1 MSFLKLLLSKNRLHH
16 RCVAVSLIRFFGSYL
31 GNPKKQLYQDYCQ
44 SLERRSVIKVINN
57 RSCKNSH
64 EFNFYKP

>member
-1 MSFLKLLLSKNRLHH
+1 MSFLKLLFSKNRLHH
-16 RCVAVSLIRFFGSYL
+16 RCVAVYLIRFFGSYL
-31 GNPKKQLYQDYCQ
+31 STPKKQLYQDYCQ
-44 SLERRSVIKVINN
+44 SLERRSVIKAINN